1 MSYDFIVDPD
11 DYTKHSIFS
20 KKGRNLLKKY
30 CSLYKN
36 GGTGD
41 DDYTI
46 PVQGDTETRNENR
59 LIAQHA
65 REVRR
70 RDLEQERR
78 NAIMERRAAINNPR
92 GPPAAYIVAQ
102 QDLNNRREAQ
112 RTARQIVRN
121 PNLRNDLDALE
132 RRLLR
137 TSRRNRA

>member
-1 MSYDFIVDPD
+1 MSYDFIVDPET
-11 DYTKHSIFS
+11 YAKHNIFS

-30 CSLYKN
+30 CTLYKN

-46 PVQGDTETRNENR
+46 PVQGETEIRNENR

-92 GPPAAYIVAQ
+92 GPPATYIVAQ

-112 RTARQIVRN
+112 RTARRIVRN
-121 PNLRNDLDALE
+121 PNRRNDLDALE
-132 RRLLR
+132 RRLLQ